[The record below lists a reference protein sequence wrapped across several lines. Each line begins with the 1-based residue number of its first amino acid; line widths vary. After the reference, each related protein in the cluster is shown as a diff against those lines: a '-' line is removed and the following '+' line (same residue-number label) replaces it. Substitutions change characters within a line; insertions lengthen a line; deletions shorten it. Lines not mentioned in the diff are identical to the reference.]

1 MKKITGVISILLLC
15 SFYPRITEGQET
27 IPATGGLATGS
38 GGTAAYVAGQLVF
51 NLIIG
56 TSGSIIQGVQQPFEI
71 SVVTAIANTEDITLE
86 CIVYPNPTNG
96 IIKLVIKSF
105 EDGKMRFLL
114 YDMNGI
120 LLQEKKIED
129 SETVISMEN
138 LLPSIYF
145 LKVIKGNLE
154 VKVFKIIKR

>member
-1 MKKITGVISILLLC
+1 MKSITAIIIVLLLC
-15 SFYPRITEGQET
+15 GFCPQITEGQEA
-27 IPATGGLATGS
+27 IPATGGSATGT
-38 GGTAAYVAGQLVF
+38 GGTSTYTAGQLVF
-51 NLIIG
+51 KVVTGTTGFIIE
-56 TSGSIIQGVQQPFEI
+56 GVQQPFEI

>member
-15 SFYPRITEGQET
+15 SFYPQITEGQET
-27 IPATGGLATGS
+27 IPATGGSATGT
-38 GGTAAYVAGQLVF
+38 GGTSTYTAGQLVF
-51 NLIIG
+51 SVVTG
-56 TSGSIIQGVQQPFEI
+56 TTGFIIQGVQQPFEI
-71 SVVTAIANTEDITLE
+71 SIVTAIANTEDITLE

-114 YDMNGI
+114 YNMNGI